1 MLSGTL
7 AVLVAWAQEYVAEQ
21 GEKAKF
27 PYDLSPLMIASY
39 GGSMIARY
47 AQKAAFQKCRRSML
61 AEDVIHELGSTV
73 DELFG

>member
-21 GEKAKF
+21 GGMARF

-39 GGSMIARY
+39 GGSLIARY
-47 AQKAAFQKCRRSML
+47 AQEAAFKKCRRSML
-61 AEDVIHELGSTV
+61 AEDVINELGRTV
-73 DELFG
+73 DDLFG